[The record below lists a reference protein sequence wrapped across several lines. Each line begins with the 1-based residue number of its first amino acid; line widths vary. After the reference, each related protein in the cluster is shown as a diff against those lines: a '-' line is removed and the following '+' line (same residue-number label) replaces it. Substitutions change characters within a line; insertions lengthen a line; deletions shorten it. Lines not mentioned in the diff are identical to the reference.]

1 MLRDVRLGFLALF
14 LCSAACAPARQDALL
29 IRIDGVEQA
38 LERPDELILRGEGF
52 PPGMRGEARLRGA
65 LYAAGGA
72 PRAVDLR
79 ATCRALGPRGARI
92 ELAAASARIAGEG
105 PFEGAIEV
113 RFGTQQDAQVLGR
126 SERALFR
133 LGRAPLIE
141 EQFALSQRAEHFQ
154 RALGIESLEQGEGGL
169 RVAEIS
175 GGSAAGQAGL
185 TVHDLVLRMDGRPV
199 QLARDLVALD
209 DTREVL
215 LEVRRPGEGKTRIVR
230 IATSHADASPDL
242 VLVLLA
248 LCLGVGLG
256 IVLACAL
263 PSHVLWAPRRSEYWL
278 LLCCAVCTVG
288 LGALIVRDIDP
299 LLSRMSEALVL
310 GASCAGFAVYL
321 RRRLSPTLR
330 TSKDPDLAPLL

>member
-1 MLRDVRLGFLALF
+1 MLRDARLGFLALF

-29 IRIDGVEQA
+29 IRIDAVEQA

-65 LYAAGGA
+65 LYATGKA

-79 ATCRALGPRGARI
+79 ATCRALGPGAARV
-92 ELAAASARIAGEG
+92 ELAAASARLAGEG

-154 RALGIESLEQGEGGL
+154 RTLGIGSLEQGEGGL
-169 RVAEIS
+169 RVAEIAS
-175 GGSAAGQAGL
+175 GSSAGQAGL
-185 TVHDLVLRMDGRPV
+185 TVRDLVLRMDGRPV
-199 QLARDLVALD
+199 QLARDLVALS

-215 LEVRRPGEGKTRIVR
+215 LEVQRAREGATRIVR
-230 IATSHADASPDL
+230 VASTRSDASPDL
-242 VLVLLA
+242 ALVLLA

-256 IVLACAL
+256 IVLVSAL
-263 PSHVLWAPRRSEYWL
+263 PSHMLWAPKRSEYWL

-288 LGALIVRDIDP
+288 LGALVVRDIDP
-299 LLSRMSEALVL
+299 LLSRMSEALAL
-310 GASCAGFAVYL
+310 GASCAGLVVYL
-321 RRRLSPTLR
+321 RRRVNPTLR